1 MYLAGSIL
9 TPVTLVFLMNYLL
22 DLTGIP
28 SGILVDSKGPR
39 LPVLIGA
46 ASLLIGY
53 YPIYLGE

>member
-9 TPVTLVFLMNYLL
+9 TPVTLVFLNYLL